1 MRILVV
7 SDSHGDFSSLKKV
20 YTRENQ
26 ENGLDLLIHLGDGV
40 LDALRLRRISQ
51 LPLEAVNGNN
61 APKEAFPDQLCIKLA
76 GIRVFCCHGHHFN
89 LPSGLKTL
97 LSFAH
102 RAQADLAFFGHTHQH
117 FSQKKKGLTLINPGA
132 ICRWEKDPGY
142 ILLEIEAGRYRLVRH
157 PL

>member
-20 YTRENQ
+20 YNREN
-26 ENGLDLLIHLGDGV
+26 EDKGLDLVIHLGDGV
-40 LDALRLRRISQ
+40 LDALRLQQISQ

-61 APKEAFPDQLCIKLA
+61 DPKKAFPEELCIKLD
-76 GIRVFCCHGHHFN
+76 GIRVFCCHGHTFN
-89 LPSGLKTL
+89 LPSGLKTIS
-97 LSFAH
+97 SFA
-102 RAQADLAFFGHTHQH
+102 RRTKSDLAFFGHTHQH
-117 FSQKKKGLTLINPGA
+117 FIQKKKGLTLINPGA

-142 ILLEIEAGRYRLVRH
+142 ILLEIEAGRYRLIRN